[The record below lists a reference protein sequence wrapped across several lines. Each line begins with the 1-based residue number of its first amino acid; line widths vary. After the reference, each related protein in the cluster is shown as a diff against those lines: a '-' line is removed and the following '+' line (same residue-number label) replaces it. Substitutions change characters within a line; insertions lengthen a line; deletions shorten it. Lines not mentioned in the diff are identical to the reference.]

1 MKNLIFFF
9 ILEKVFGGFNEIVG
23 NFFRLDIFD
32 YEKFFI
38 WETYLRRYA
47 EDVLLDEGEKNSLE
61 YSKKR
66 KLFHDIVDTLF
77 PDHEKYATKF
87 EFIGHK

>member
-1 MKNLIFFF
+1 M
-9 ILEKVFGGFNEIVG
+9 
-23 NFFRLDIFD
+23 
-32 YEKFFI
+32 
-38 WETYLRRYA
+38 
-47 EDVLLDEGEKNSLE
+47 LLDEGENNSLE